1 MPELFLYRTV
11 KRGLVMELFC
21 QKTKNNML
29 SACNEET
36 YKKIVKMPIGQAFL
50 LDAKKMRNMKFHN
63 AVFGLAALMSEHAMD
78 GHKYQGK
85 TSHYIVKSALYNHGF
100 REMIWDDE
108 IKAEREVPLSV
119 AVANMDDTLF
129 QQVWEK
135 AICVDAADIFGYEP
149 EYIAQHYKDIFS
161 ELGKTKMGYCVK
173 CYERPAVHR
182 HHIFENTKLNRKLY
196 GKLLDN
202 DPNIQYLC
210 EGCHL
215 NDSVDH
221 MGEEAFC
228 AMMDIEVRSKSGTL

>member
-1 MPELFLYRTV
+1 MA
-11 KRGLVMELFC
+11 ELFC

-129 QQVWEK
+129 QQVWEN
-135 AICVDAADIFGYEP
+135 AICVEASEIFGYEP
-149 EYIAQHYKDIFS
+149 EYIAQHYKDIFA
-161 ELGKTKMGYCVK
+161 ELGKTKLGYCVK
-173 CYERPAVHR
+173 CFERAAMHK
-182 HHIFENTKLNRKLY
+182 HHKLPQTKLYRKLY
-196 GKLLDN
+196 PDFI
-202 DPNIQYLC
+202 DDERNIDLTC
-210 EGCHL
+210 EDCHA
-215 NDSVDH
+215 NNPTHYTEEQFCSI
-221 MGEEAFC
+221 MG
-228 AMMDIEVRSKSGTL
+228 IEPRSKSGAL

>member
-1 MPELFLYRTV
+1 
-11 KRGLVMELFC
+11 MEMFC

-36 YKKIVKMPIGQAFL
+36 YRKIVKMPIGQAFL

-129 QQVWEK
+129 QQVWQD
-135 AICVDAADIFGYEP
+135 AICAEAADIFGYEP
-149 EYIAQHYKDIFS
+149 EYIAQHYKEIFA
-161 ELGKTKMGYCVK
+161 ELGKNKMGYCQI
-173 CYERPAVHR
+173 CFENSATDR
-182 HHIFENTKLNRKLY
+182 HHKFIQSKQNRKLY
-196 GKLLDN
+196 GKLLD
-202 DPNIQYLC
+202 DDRNILYVC
-210 EGCHL
+210 SGCHL
-215 NDSVDH
+215 NDSVPH
-221 MGEEAFC
+221 YSEREFC
-228 AMMDIEVRSKSGTL
+228 DILGIEPRSKDGSL